1 MKRFPSLIS
10 TACLV
15 AALSAA
21 LVPPASA
28 GLFHRDKAHKRSPKY
43 PLAGNPSVQP
53 DKILFDKAMKAMRK
67 GQYTVARLDLQT
79 LLNTYPES
87 EYQMRAKLAVGD
99 TWFHEGGTAAL
110 AQAEGEYKDFITF
123 FPNEPEAAEAQMKVA
138 DIYFMQ
144 MEKPDRDPTNATRA
158 EAEYRTMIEQY
169 PKSPL
174 IPKAKQKLRDV
185 QEVLAQRQFEIGT
198 FYASQENWP
207 AAIARLQTL
216 TDSYPLFSKSGLALI
231 DLGDAYTAEARIL
244 QGLKIAPKAKQALLK
259 AYDDRA
265 AEAYGRVVER
275 YPMSPHVEDAR
286 ERLLALNRA
295 IPEPSTAAIALS
307 EKEEQ
312 SREPVSLSER
322 VFSLFKRGPSTFS
335 AARVGTP
342 PLQDS
347 PQVTA
352 PEIVHQNAAIY
363 KAAIAGK
370 PLPPLGPIP
379 ASAQEAQAA
388 SLQTGPSS
396 QGASGGSSEEPLQFE
411 AVPTAPAGS
420 VSGPAIGASIVNPSQ
435 TEVAPPPGSTTMPGT
450 PSGNTAPGQPPG
462 AAQAAAAA
470 GVAGA
475 QNVGGVA
482 PVGPDHTKLP
492 PVEAPAEAPAQV
504 NDVHG
509 DNPQVQTG
517 TTAGSNKAPKYDSS
531 DESSS
536 RHKKKKG
543 LHKLNPF

>member
-1 MKRFPSLIS
+1 MLS
-10 TACLV
+10 TACLLTAMATV
-15 AALSAA
+15 T
-21 LVPPASA
+21 VPPASA
-28 GLFHRDKAHKRSPKY
+28 GIFHRDKQHERSPKY
-43 PLAGNPSVQP
+43 PLAGNASVQP
-53 DKILFDKAMKAMRK
+53 DKILFEKAMKAMRK

-144 MEKPDRDPTNATRA
+144 MEKPDRDPTNARRA

-169 PKSPL
+169 PKSSL
-174 IPKAKQKLRDV
+174 VPKARQRLRDV

-198 FYASQENWP
+198 FYTSQENWP

-231 DLGDAYTAEARIL
+231 ELGDAYTAEARIL
-244 QGLKIAPKAKQALLK
+244 QGLNITPKAKQELLK

-265 AEAYGRVVER
+265 AEAYSEVVTR
-275 YPMSPHVEDAR
+275 YPMSTHVEDAR
-286 ERLLALNRA
+286 ERLLALNRPV
-295 IPEPSTAAIALS
+295 PEPSTAAIALS

-312 SREPVSLSER
+312 SRAPVSLAER
-322 VFSLFKRGPSTFS
+322 VFSLFQRGPSTFS
-335 AARVGTP
+335 AAHVGIP
-342 PLQDS
+342 PLEDP

-352 PEIVHQNAAIY
+352 PQIVQQNAAIY
-363 KAAIAGK
+363 KAAVAGK
-370 PLPPLGPIP
+370 PLPALGPIP
-379 ASAQEAQAA
+379 AAAQEAQDA
-388 SLQTGPSS
+388 SLGAAGGAE
-396 QGASGGSSEEPLQFE
+396 GASSAGEPLQLE
-411 AVPTAPAGS
+411 AVPTAPGGTGG
-420 VSGPAIGASIVNPSQ
+420 SGPAIGATIVNPSQ
-435 TEVAPPPGSTTMPGT
+435 TEVAPPPGSTVMPGT
-450 PSGNTAPGQPPG
+450 SGTPAPGQPAG

-470 GVAGA
+470 GVPGA

-492 PVEAPAEAPAQV
+492 PVEAPAEAPAQI
-504 NDVHG
+504 NDVHN
-509 DNPQVQTG
+509 NPQVQTG
-517 TTAGSNKAPKYDSS
+517 TSAGAKKAPKFSS
-531 DESSS
+531 DQESSS

-543 LHKLNPF
+543 VKRLNPF